1 MAGDKSFHSFDE
13 LVQLLESRGVFID
26 DSTKTVLKRESY
38 YAVVNGYKDP
48 FLDSTATTAAGED
61 RYLNGTHFSE
71 IHLLFLLDRQIRMA
85 LLPALLIAE
94 TTLKTLTVH
103 TFCSRHPERGS
114 YLDPANYR
122 TDPSA
127 ARAVGRLIGA
137 LEKSLEAQGER
148 HPKAFIEH
156 YRTRHQHVPLWVL
169 ANFLTFGAM
178 SKFYAALTEAT
189 QAAVCRE
196 LSGYTCEIGAG
207 TGYRIEPRQ
216 LRLMFRYL
224 SDLRNLCAHE
234 ERLYCTGFG
243 KSKDIRLRQ
252 LLGYLEILLTP
263 TEYSALCE
271 EILDA
276 LRVAAGGFRTIS
288 IDAIVACMG
297 FQGLEDAERYL
308 SRRQN

>member
-137 LEKSLEAQGER
+137 LEKSLEAQGSAILRPSSSTTAPGTSMCRSGFSPTSLPSER
-148 HPKAFIEH
+148 CPSF
-156 YRTRHQHVPLWVL
+156 TRH
-169 ANFLTFGAM
+169 
-178 SKFYAALTEAT
+178 
-189 QAAVCRE
+189 
-196 LSGYTCEIGAG
+196 
-207 TGYRIEPRQ
+207 
-216 LRLMFRYL
+216 
-224 SDLRNLCAHE
+224 
-234 ERLYCTGFG
+234 
-243 KSKDIRLRQ
+243 
-252 LLGYLEILLTP
+252 
-263 TEYSALCE
+263 
-271 EILDA
+271 
-276 LRVAAGGFRTIS
+276 
-288 IDAIVACMG
+288 
-297 FQGLEDAERYL
+297 
-308 SRRQN
+308 